1 MKINVKKTIVV
12 SIVFLLVL
20 LGTVQIFAI
29 NMRYPSPIDTPTR
42 IGETTSY
49 FGMEMTCTG
58 KSIDSIKNTCA
69 KYGMDIPP
77 EYYKYGMSLE
87 DLNICNIS
95 ITFQNNSSETR
106 STYPY
111 FFHLVSGVWENTI
124 GPELYRGFN
133 NTDQLKIELE
143 PGEKKTIV
151 LPIQMERMFFFEK
164 EWDSIESQEFQLL
177 FTVYPFKRYFL
188 V

>member
-1 MKINVKKTIVV
+1 MNVNVKKVIVV
-12 SIVFLLVL
+12 LIISLLLL

-29 NMRYPSPIDTPTR
+29 NMRYPSPIDTPTE

-49 FGMEMTCTG
+49 FGVEMTCTG

-69 KYGMDIPP
+69 KYGMEIPL
-77 EYYKYGMSLE
+77 EYYQYGMNLD
-87 DLNICNIS
+87 DLNICNIF
-95 ITFQNNSSETR
+95 ITFQNNSSETQ

-143 PGEKKTIV
+143 PGETKTIV
-151 LPIQMERMFFFEK
+151 LPIQMERMFFTDK
-164 EWDSIESQEFQLL
+164 EWNSIESQEFQLL

>member
-1 MKINVKKTIVV
+1 
-12 SIVFLLVL
+12 
-20 LGTVQIFAI
+20 
-29 NMRYPSPIDTPTR
+29 MRYPSPIDTPTQ

-69 KYGMDIPP
+69 KYGMEIPP

-95 ITFQNNSSETR
+95 ITFQNNSSETQ

-111 FFHLVSGVWENTI
+111 FFIWFPVFGKIQL
-124 GPELYRGFN
+124 
-133 NTDQLKIELE
+133 DQNC
-143 PGEKKTIV
+143 IV
-151 LPIQMERMFFFEK
+151 GLTTQIN
-164 EWDSIESQEFQLL
+164 
-177 FTVYPFKRYFL
+177 
-188 V
+188 